1 MNLTVLSVLIAV
13 AQPLMQMFF
22 NNYSNKKIREN
33 TKLAMFTCLHSIEGR
48 RRYKSVLLKDKA
60 FGEALKSKLK
70 GLGLFDQIT
79 VNNVTGTILLTYK
92 SEEKDVDTVFEHL
105 NAQTLKVAES
115 KTKFA
120 NSTLLCLAARLQKNK
135 GQTLLYKDWPY
146 SV

>member
-1 MNLTVLSVLIAV
+1 
-13 AQPLMQMFF
+13 
-22 NNYSNKKIREN
+22 
-33 TKLAMFTCLHSIEGR
+33 MFTCLHSIEGR

>member
-22 NNYSNKKIREN
+22 NNYSNKKINEN

-48 RRYKSVLLKDKA
+48 RRYKSVLLKDKS

-79 VNNVTGTILLTYK
+79 VWYGT
-92 SEEKDVDTVFEHL
+92 
-105 NAQTLKVAES
+105 
-115 KTKFA
+115 
-120 NSTLLCLAARLQKNK
+120 
-135 GQTLLYKDWPY
+135 
-146 SV
+146 